1 MTAPERAKGQ
11 VIAGRFRLVSQIGRG
26 GMGSVWLARHLT
38 LNVDV
43 AVKFMDAAFQAG
55 DETMLKRFQKE
66 AEAAASIQS
75 PNVVKIL
82 DFGKDQTGRPYLA
95 MELLKGEELE
105 QRLERE
111 GPLPIELMKRIIVE
125 TCKGLAAAHAAGV
138 IHRDLKP
145 ENVFLATDPHARV
158 DESGAHRDIAV
169 KLLDFGIA
177 RADRELSKEGN
188 LTITGQLLGTPMFMS
203 PEQALG
209 RKDID
214 GRSDLY
220 SLGVVAYKCLTG
232 QPPYEESDTVGE
244 ILVSITTKEPRDP
257 TQLRKDLSPAV
268 VAWLKKALAKDRE
281 DRYQTAKEMA
291 EAFVEACS
299 VRKMHVSFSG
309 LEVDDTSRPR
319 IDFDALSADERAEGA
334 KTKGATKGRSSEP
347 PEPASAKTSGAPER
361 GEKTERKSDRPPPKR
376 EPRETPPTKEKDSW
390 LMLYVIAAVAVG
402 AGVVVAYALLH
413 GH

>member
-1 MTAPERAKGQ
+1 MGVPERAKGQ
-11 VIAGRFRLVSQIGRG
+11 VVAGRFRLVGQIGRG

-111 GPLPIELMKRIIVE
+111 GPLSLDLMKRVVVE

-145 ENVFLATDPHARV
+145 ENVFLAADPHAGA
-158 DESGAHRDIAV
+158 DESGAHRDVAV

-177 RADRELSKEGN
+177 RADRELSGTGN

-232 QPPYEESDTVGE
+232 QPPYEESETVGE

-257 TQLRKDLSPAV
+257 TQLRKDLPPAV
-268 VAWLKKALAKDRE
+268 VTWLKKALAKERD
-281 DRYQTAKEMA
+281 DRYQTADEMA
-291 EAFVEACS
+291 QAFVEACD

-309 LEVDDTSRPR
+309 LDVDDTSRPR
-319 IDFDALSADERAEGA
+319 IDFDAVSERAA
-334 KTKGATKGRSSEP
+334 QAMAHTAPGATKGKSDAP
-347 PEPASAKTSGAPER
+347 AASAAATASPV
-361 GEKTERKSDRPPPKR
+361 KSERPPAPAPKKR
-376 EPRETPPTKEKDSW
+376 ESSV
-390 LMLYVIAAVAVG
+390 MLYVIAALAVTAG
-402 AGVVVAYALLH
+402 AGVAYVLLH
-413 GH
+413 H